1 MLARLVRMI
10 AMLIPDV
17 IGMEV
22 FVNKEVLI
30 KLCFYPFNTII
41 LKNAGLLPRQKIVF
55 ILDVN
60 FPHQM
65 LVKIK
70 VLL

>member
-1 MLARLVRMI
+1 MLARIVRMI

-41 LKNAGLLPRQKIVF
+41 LKRAKTWGKTIVF
-55 ILDVN
+55 ILDVKR
-60 FPHQM
+60 QRVV
-65 LVKIK
+65 VKR
-70 VLL
+70 